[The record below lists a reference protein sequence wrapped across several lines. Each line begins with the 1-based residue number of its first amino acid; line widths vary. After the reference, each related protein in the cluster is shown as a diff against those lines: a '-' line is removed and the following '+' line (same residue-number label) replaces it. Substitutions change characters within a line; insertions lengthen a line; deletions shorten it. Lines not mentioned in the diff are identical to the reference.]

1 MKVGIIADDLTGA
14 NATGVRLSENGFHPA
29 TYFHYNDLL
38 EDENTDVII
47 IDTDSRYA
55 SEKVLDHRVGGALT
69 KLKGCGANLLAKRVD
84 STLRGN
90 VGKEIDLILQAVDEN
105 AVAVVVPSFPD
116 SARITVGGYLIVD
129 SLPLHRTD
137 AANYP
142 ITPITSSYVPGII
155 SSQTNHQVGVMT
167 INDMTED
174 CQTFLEHFKHLV
186 DQGNKVIVLDAVT
199 NRDIEFIA
207 EALSQYQEHQLVPVD
222 PGPFTSLYAKYKA
235 NQVSDD
241 KKILVTV
248 GSATKVSEQQ
258 LVYLIDRLKIKP
270 VIPNIK
276 KLASFGGAWHDE
288 IDKAVK
294 KAKRRMDKNEVTVIT
309 TNEENLVLIDIKQI
323 AADNDVTP
331 DRVAKRITDGLAT
344 ITKRLI
350 DESGH
355 DIKGCYVSGGDV
367 TASLASITLASGI
380 RLIDEVGPLIAY
392 GHLLGGKYEGL
403 PLITKGGM
411 IGQRET
417 LYEAIQYLKSK

>member
-55 SEKVLDHRVGGALT
+55 SDKVLDHRVGGSLT
-69 KLKGCGANLLAKRVD
+69 KLTQWGADILTKRVD

-90 VGKEIDLILQAVDEN
+90 VGKEIDMILDTVGEHSIG
-105 AVAVVVPSFPD
+105 VVVPSFPD
-116 SARITVGGYLIVD
+116 SGRITVGGYLIVD

-137 AANYP
+137 AANDP

-155 SSQTNHQVGVMT
+155 SNQTNHQVGVMT
-167 INDMTED
+167 INDMSED
-174 CQTFLEHFKHLV
+174 CETFLESFKEV
-186 DQGNKVIVLDAVT
+186 IEDGNKIIVLDAVT
-199 NRDIEFIA
+199 NKDIEFIA
-207 EALSQYQEHQLVPVD
+207 EALSQYKGHKLVPID

-235 NQVSDD
+235 NQIGDD
-241 KKILVTV
+241 RKIIVTV
-248 GSATKVSEQQ
+248 GSATKVSEKQ

-270 VIPNIK
+270 VIPDIR
-276 KLASFGGAWHDE
+276 KLATFDHNWHDE
-288 IDKAVK
+288 VEKCVK
-294 KAKRRMDKNEVTVIT
+294 KAKKRMEDNEVTVIT
-309 TNEENLVLIDIKQI
+309 TNEENLVIIDIKKI
-323 AADNDVTP
+323 ATDNGVTP

-350 DESGH
+350 DESNH
-355 DIKGCYVSGGDV
+355 EIKGCYVSGGDV

-380 RLIDEVGPLIAY
+380 KLIDEVGPLIAY
-392 GHLLGGKYEGL
+392 GYLLGGKYEGL

-411 IGQRET
+411 IGNRET